1 MVLLNYQKKM
11 VSCLLAFLFFMT
23 TQAQVKLIED
33 RFAFEP
39 ELTYDQNIPSPAN
52 VLGYR
57 LGERFTEYAATVDYM
72 EKLAAASD
80 KVTISSYGE
89 TYEGRPLIYLVIT
102 SAKNQENIEQIRLN
116 NLKLADPTS
125 TSSAEAQAIM
135 KDNPIVVSF
144 SYNIHGNEASS
155 TEAAKQVAYRLA
167 AAQDDAT
174 ADLLDDLV
182 FVMYPC
188 INPDGRSRYVS
199 WYNSMARDVIG
210 FEPKDLEHYAPW
222 PNGRTNHYWFD
233 LNRDWI
239 WGVHPE
245 SRGHTRIYQEWMPQ
259 VHTDYHEQGYNSNY
273 FTMPGTTPRNKI
285 LPDQYEAL
293 SDTFGMAN
301 IAAFDRHKIGYFTR
315 EAFDFYYPGYGS
327 SYPSVMGAVGML
339 VEQGGIGGG
348 RAIETSDGTILTIR
362 QRLFDHYLTSIATL
376 QKAVEHKE
384 LFQKY
389 TYDAL
394 NPKNAKDPT
403 KAYILPNNEHDYLK
417 EVIAVFLRQGIKVEQ
432 ATASFSASNVRNY
445 KDGKSSTKNF
455 PEGTYIISCNQPRHL
470 FINSI
475 LSPSLAIEDS
485 VMYDMSTWATPL
497 AYNLDAYQSNRAI
510 AVKTNQVTKAPM
522 YAKGVHNS
530 DATYAFTI
538 DWKQQYAPKALS
550 LLWQKKYRVRAA
562 RKIFNDG
569 KKEYSEG
576 SLIIL
581 LGRNLDKAKQIKAD
595 MMEIAEQAGVLIDGH
610 NTGRMHSG
618 IDLVSNNTRPV
629 KQPKVAMLVEPPF
642 STYTAGQLYFLFD
655 QITALP
661 VERIRTSVFQ
671 QTAIPKMGSRY
682 GYANLQDYDVLILPG
697 GGGSN
702 LKKLFG
708 KDQLKEIKDWVNAGG
723 VLIGTESAANF
734 LTKKASGLTNVELIK
749 APKDSTE
756 IAKFVPYADRRDY
769 GGKKNIPGAAINAT
783 LDTTNP
789 LAFGMSEN
797 LYSLKFGSDALKPN
811 ASFQTVGRY
820 ANYPGLLASG
830 YASSTNLKRMG
841 GNAFAGVQPMGRG
854 KVVFLMDNT
863 QYRMFWRGP
872 SRMMQNAVMLVK
884 GM

>member
-1 MVLLNYQKKM
+1 ML
-11 VSCLLAFLFFMT
+11 T
-23 TQAQVKLIED
+23 AQVKLIED

-39 ELTYDQNIPSPAN
+39 ELTYDQNIPSPAD
-52 VLGYR
+52 VLGYK

-72 EKLAAASD
+72 RKLAAASD
-80 KVTISSYGE
+80 RITIGNYGE

-102 SAKNQENIEQIRLN
+102 SAKNQGNIEAIRQN
-116 NLKLADPTS
+116 NLKLADPMS
-125 TSSAEAQAIM
+125 TNATEAAAIM

-167 AAQDDAT
+167 AATDAAT
-174 ADLLDDLV
+174 AEMLDDLV
-182 FVMYPC
+182 FIMYPC

-199 WYNSMARDVIG
+199 WYNSMAREVVG

-245 SRGHTRIYQEWMPQ
+245 SRGHTKIYQEWMPQ

-273 FTMPGTTPRNKI
+273 FTMPGTTPRNQL

-327 SYPSVMGAVGML
+327 SYPSVMGAIGML

-376 QKAVEHKE
+376 QKAVERKDI
-384 LFQKY
+384 LQKY

-394 NPKNAKDPT
+394 NPRNAKDPT
-403 KAYILPNNEHDYLK
+403 KAYILPDNDDNYLK
-417 EVIAVFLRQGIKVEQ
+417 QVIEILLRQGIKVEQ
-432 ATASFSASNVRNY
+432 ATANFSASNVRNY
-445 KDGKSSTKNF
+445 RDGKSTTKTF
-455 PEGTYIISCNQPRHL
+455 QKGTYIVSCNQPRHL

-475 LSPSLAIEDS
+475 LSPVMAIEDS
-485 VMYDMSTWATPL
+485 VMYDMSTWAAPL
-497 AYNLDAYQSNRAI
+497 AYNLDAYQSNRALS
-510 AVKTNQVTKAPM
+510 VKTSPVTVAPT
-522 YAKGVHNS
+522 YQKGINGMG
-530 DATYAFTI
+530 ATYAYTI
-538 DWKQQYAPKALS
+538 DWKQQNAPKALAM
-550 LLWQKKYRVRAA
+550 LWQKKYRVRSA
-562 RKIFNDG
+562 RKTFNDG

-576 SLIIL
+576 SLIVL
-581 LGRNLDKAKQIKAD
+581 LGRNLDKADQIQKD
-595 MMEIAEQAGVLIDGH
+595 MVEIAEKANVLIDGH
-610 NTGRMHSG
+610 NTGRMSSG

-642 STYTAGQLYFLFD
+642 NTYTSGQLYFLFD

-661 VERIRTSVFQ
+661 VERIRTSMFK
-671 QTAIPKMGSRY
+671 QTAVPKMGSRY
-682 GYANLQDYDVLILPG
+682 GYADLHDYDVLILPG
-697 GGGSN
+697 GGSSLN
-702 LKKLFG
+702 KLFG
-708 KDQLKEIKDWVNAGG
+708 KDQIKEIRNWVSAGG
-723 VLIGTESAANF
+723 VLIGTESAAHF
-734 LTKKASGLTNVELIK
+734 LTKKSSGLTNVELLR

-769 GGKKNIPGAAINAT
+769 GGKKNIPGAAMNAT

-789 LAFGMSEN
+789 LAFGMSRD

-811 ASFQTVGRY
+811 AGFQTVGRY
-820 ANYPGLLASG
+820 AEYPNLLASG
-830 YASSTNLKRMG
+830 YANSDNLKRMA
-841 GNAFAGVQPMGRG
+841 GNAFAGVQPIGRG

-872 SRMMQNAVMLVK
+872 SRMMQNAVMLVG